1 MLVNRKKHT
10 SHHYG
15 QQKLGSLCHLNEN
28 RQKHADNKEIKK
40 RPLTNSK
47 SV

>member
-1 MLVNRKKHT
+1 MLVNRKKHS

-28 RQKHADNKEIKK
+28 RQNQWRLQRNSEGSSNK
-40 RPLTNSK
+40 
-47 SV
+47 